1 LGQLDLS
8 PLAVTVQAVGTL
20 LLALM
25 LAQLGRVFGR
35 SYATRWAIGWGAFF
49 LALLSVRVF
58 IFTAN
63 PAWWMPYVVLEWV
76 FLFLL
81 YSGARELATGAK
93 FDVQPM
99 LYAIPLAITIA
110 AVITHFAPS
119 FNDLFSLQ
127 AAIIAAATAA
137 TFVLLARAP
146 AASCSAGCRIM
157 RAALLSMSLL
167 YASYVPLY
175 IYYTHVH
182 PFPLLE
188 YSSLADLLVAAVL
201 GFGMIVTTA
210 EHANRELQDAMRE
223 LDYARSA
230 IEQKLHIDPLTEALN
245 RHAFHAMQR
254 GDEIDTRNSL
264 VGVVVMID
272 VDNLKYINDA
282 LGHAAGDAVIR
293 ASANAVRLLI
303 RADDL
308 LFRWGGDEF
317 VAIIPNLTL
326 ATVSERMAPLTE
338 GITAR
343 VSASGPP
350 IKFTI
355 SWGGAEFD
363 DKTPLD
369 RAMKLADQRMY
380 EQRSVARAGT

>member
-1 LGQLDLS
+1 VGQLDFS

-49 LALLSVRVF
+49 LGLLSVRMF

-63 PAWWMPYVVLEWV
+63 PAWWTPYVVLEWV

-81 YSGARELATGAK
+81 YSGARELVRSAK

-99 LYAIPLAITIA
+99 LYAIPLAITIG

-127 AAIIAAATAA
+127 AAIIAAGTAT
-137 TFVLLARAP
+137 TFVVLRRAP
-146 AASCSAGCRIM
+146 AACCSAGCRIM

-188 YSSLADLLVAAVL
+188 YSSLADLLASAVL

-210 EHANRELQDAMRE
+210 EHANRELKDAMRE

-272 VDNLKYINDA
+272 VDNLKFINDA
-282 LGHAAGDAVIR
+282 MGHAAGDAVIR
-293 ASANAVRLLI
+293 AAANAVRLLI

-343 VSASGPP
+343 VSASGQPVR
-350 IKFTI
+350 FTI

-363 DKTPLD
+363 ATTPLD

-380 EQRSVARAGT
+380 EQRSVTRAGT